1 MSKYLRIIN
10 LTNKINSSISF
21 KELIGSIIDAGKELL
36 DAEGASLLLMDA
48 DPDELIFDVVVSD
61 KGEIIQG
68 KKIRIGTGIA
78 GHAAKTGKPVISN
91 DVSKDERFYS
101 AIDIDSGFVTRSVV
115 AVPVRTKNKLVGVL
129 EVVNSFRDEG
139 FTEDDADML
148 SHIADA
154 AALAIQNNELVTSL
168 RNRVNELTCIYEISQ
183 SIYFSDDIEQLLG
196 KVIGA
201 IERVIRA
208 RRCSFIILEDDSE
221 TIRHFVSNAAIGG
234 NRPADIKNTLMGHVA
249 RSGDPLL
256 VYNLADDPKFAA
268 RLNMSNYRTNSFI
281 CIPMKI
287 QDKVIGI
294 LNVTDKPD
302 GEPFDSF
309 DLRVLSTISQQVAA
323 MYENILH
330 YRAEL
335 ERRRI
340 EHDLEIAAEIQRQAL
355 TNIPGDIKGA
365 TVGGFIHPA
374 RYVGGD
380 FYEISEIG
388 DRFICAAMGDIS
400 GKGIPA
406 AIFLSTVRNVL
417 RNEMLKS
424 VSPENLIPRI
434 NMLVFNESYNGM
446 FCTFFYALIDKRDHL
461 IHYSSAG
468 HNPQL
473 YYASDTD
480 TFFELTTSG
489 KPLGIFNDTVFGCK
503 SIPYEKGDLL
513 ILFTDGLVE
522 HGNYGAIAMEDL
534 QSLVRANRSLTG
546 ETISDKVRE
555 FAKKK
560 NEGKETLDDSTFLVI
575 SLL

>member
-36 DAEGASLLLMDA
+36 NAEGASLLLTGS
-48 DPDELIFDVVVSD
+48 DPDELIFDIVISD

-68 KKIRIGTGIA
+68 KKLKIGTGIA
-78 GHAAKTGKPVISN
+78 GIAAVSGKPVLSN
-91 DVSKDERFYS
+91 DVSKDGRFYA
-101 AIDIDSGFVTRSVV
+101 AIDHDSGFVTRSAV
-115 AVPVRTKNKLVGVL
+115 AVPIKTKNRLVGVL
-129 EVVNSFRDEG
+129 EVVNSFKEEG
-139 FTEDDADML
+139 FTDEDADML
-148 SHIADA
+148 THIADA
-154 AALAIQNNELVTSL
+154 AALAIQNNELVMSL

-183 SIYFSDDIEQLLG
+183 SIYFSDDLEQLLT

-201 IERVIRA
+201 IGRVIRA
-208 RRCSFIILEDDSE
+208 SRCSFVILEEDGI
-221 TIRHFVSNAAIGG
+221 TVKHFVSNPILRSGKPV
-234 NRPADIKNTLMGHVA
+234 NIENTLMGHVA
-249 RSGDPLL
+249 KSGDPLL
-256 VYNLADDPKFAA
+256 VYNLADDPKFAS
-268 RLNMSNYRTNSFI
+268 RMHMSNYKTNSFI

-287 QDKVIGI
+287 QDRVIGI
-294 LNVTDKPD
+294 LNVTDKPNE
-302 GEPFDSF
+302 EPFDSF
-309 DLRVLSTISQQVAA
+309 DLRVLSTISQQVAE
-323 MYENILH
+323 MYDNIRH
-330 YRAEL
+330 YQTEL
-335 ERRRI
+335 ERRQI

-355 TNIPGDIKGA
+355 CNIPTDIKGA
-365 TVGGFIHPA
+365 TVGGFIRPA

-424 VSPENLIPRI
+424 ASPENLIPRI
-434 NMLVFNESYNGM
+434 NAQVFNESYNGM
-446 FCTFFYALIDKRDHL
+446 FCTFFYALIDKRDHI

-522 HGNYGAIAMEDL
+522 HGNYGEIAMEDL
-534 QSLVRANRSLTG
+534 HSIIRNNRSLPG
-546 ETISDKVRE
+546 ASISDKVQT
-555 FAKKK
+555 FAEEK
-560 NEGKETLDDSTFLVI
+560 NIDHEAHDDSTFLIV